1 MYLKRLEIRGFK
13 SFAEPVTI
21 EFEKGITVVVGPNG
35 CGKSNLTDA
44 VHWALGEQSARSL
57 RGYRMDDVIFSGTS
71 KRRPHGMAQVTL
83 TFDNSEQDLSLPYE
97 EISITRRVYRSGE
110 GEYFI
115 NKKPCR
121 LRDIQELFAQ
131 CGISRAAFSIT
142 SQGKI
147 DEFILVRPQE
157 RRVFVEEIAGVSSYR
172 QRKSTALKRLEETE
186 DSLERLDDLL
196 VEMEKR
202 RLPLKK
208 QAEVTEKYKRFAK
221 EHQEAESRFLE
232 SQLASAKNKE
242 VKLLS
247 DSQQLESS
255 LEQYQNTVTVLEQQ
269 LLELGQGLSA
279 RLKTIEQ
286 KERDLVRIQRELQ
299 EGDSA
304 LGRLE
309 EKASSYDYREEDLQ
323 ARLAVVQQRKA
334 ETEQELTDVITACQK
349 LMDDQSQA
357 NRDLDRLMVEK
368 RDWEE
373 QKQETNRTWE
383 TVDKGIFSVLHKKTA
398 VVSDLQVLKNK
409 KEVLVR
415 QQESLIQKLNK
426 GKFRYE
432 ELETKLQRYQELS
445 KEHSLSLQ
453 VLKDELEQKDSSV
466 KVLVAEKEKNASD
479 IQSLTQKVDRL
490 QVRLQVL
497 KDAEDRQEGY
507 QYGVKSVLNELAKGV
522 RFDGDTLFLVEELLD
537 IPSPYETALDTA
549 LGSAAYHFICKT
561 PKAAQEA
568 IALLKKKNA
577 GRASFFPLKALEHW
591 KSQGRDNAVKA
602 EGIVGRLS
610 DLVICE
616 KQYEKLAEY
625 LLGRTYLADNLS
637 SASVFAEKNNY
648 RFRVVAV
655 DGELIQQ
662 GGLFTGGSRRSRHP
676 STRRR
681 KKELKEMEIKIDRE
695 RQKLVGCQQ
704 QEQKLNAE
712 LAQAQKSVDELRER
726 IKQIENI
733 IKEEDHRS
741 KVWKQELK
749 QLVESN
755 ENYRLEEKELLYQQ
769 RDYDQQIG
777 TQEQE
782 LKLITI
788 EEGEVEGKR
797 AELESIRRSAEEET
811 QQIMSRISDAQVS
824 YSTISQDKKHEEQKR
839 QQLQQL
845 MELRSQELLK
855 MENDLAALR
864 AEKESNQQQ
873 ERLLCENMDEKS
885 VLKEELAETI
895 AAVKNKVAARERYTA
910 VKEKRCL
917 KLKGT
922 VTGIEQRLQSN
933 CIKLQHIKE
942 LNEQIYNQAE
952 QQNIELKLI
961 DDSKMLKR
969 SPELAL
975 KDRISALKQGM
986 DALGEINF
994 AAPGEYLEL
1003 QDQIADLDQQVK
1015 DLQDG
1020 KRSLTKM
1027 IGELDR
1033 IAAAKFQKAFQ
1044 QVRTDFQEIFSQ
1056 LSDGGQ
1062 ADLLLTDED
1071 NLLETG
1077 IDICV
1082 IPRGKKPRHLSLL
1095 SGGEKSLTGIS
1106 FLFALLQSNPS
1117 PFYLLDE
1124 IEAFLDEAN
1133 LARFANFVRNWSI
1146 GYQLILISHRNQT
1159 MEIADHLYG
1168 ITMEE
1173 PGVSKLVSVELGQYD
1188 PEVQEQHCIS

>member
-1 MYLKRLEIRGFK
+1 MYLKRLEIKGFK

-21 EFEKGITVVVGPNG
+21 ELEKGITVVVGPNG

-71 KRRPHGMAQVTL
+71 QRRPHGMAQVTL
-83 TFDNSEQDLSLPYE
+83 IFDNSEQVLSLPYQE
-97 EISITRRVYRSGE
+97 VSITRRVYRSGE

-121 LRDIQELFAQ
+121 LRDIHELFAQ

-172 QRKSTALKRLEETE
+172 QRKSVALKRLEETE
-186 DSLERLDDLL
+186 DSLERLNDLL
-196 VEMEKR
+196 VEMVKR
-202 RLPLKK
+202 RFPLKK
-208 QAEVTEKYKRFAK
+208 QAEVAEKYKMLAQ
-221 EHQEAESRFLE
+221 EYQEAEARFLE
-232 SQLASAKNKE
+232 SQLASVKIKE
-242 VKLLS
+242 EKLLS
-247 DSQQLESS
+247 DSQQLELS
-255 LEQYQNTVTVLEQQ
+255 LVRHQNIVTVLEQQ
-269 LLELGQGLSA
+269 LVGLRQGLST
-279 RLKTIEQ
+279 RLKIIEE
-286 KERDLVRIQRELQ
+286 KEQDLFRIQQELQ

-309 EKASSYDYREEDLQ
+309 EKAGSYAYREEDLQ

-334 ETEQELTDVITACQK
+334 ETEQELIDVRAACQK
-349 LMDDQSQA
+349 LIDEQSQA
-357 NRDLDRLMVEK
+357 NRALERLMAEK
-368 RDWEE
+368 SDWEE

-383 TVDKGIFSVLHKKTA
+383 TVDKGIFAVLHKKTA
-398 VVSDLQVLKNK
+398 LVSELQVLKNK
-409 KEVLVR
+409 KEVLAR
-415 QQESLIQKLNK
+415 QQESLLQKLNK
-426 GKFRYE
+426 GKVRYE
-432 ELETKLQRYQELS
+432 DLETKLQKHQELS
-445 KEHSLSLQ
+445 KEHSLSLLSWQ
-453 VLKDELEQKDSSV
+453 DELEQKDSSV
-466 KVLVAEKEKNASD
+466 KVLVTEKEKITAA
-479 IQSLTQKVDRL
+479 IQSLTQKIDRL

-497 KDAEDRQEGY
+497 QDAEDRQEGY
-507 QYGVKSVLNELAKGV
+507 QYGVKNVLNELAKGV
-522 RFDGDTLFLVEELLD
+522 RFDGETLFLVEELLD
-537 IPSPYETALDTA
+537 IPSLYETALDTA

-568 IALLKKKNA
+568 IAFLKKKNA
-577 GRASFFPLKALEHW
+577 GRASFFPLKALDHW
-591 KSQGRDNAVKA
+591 QSQGRDHVVKA

-625 LLGRTYLADNLS
+625 LLGRTYLADHLPN
-637 SASVFAEKNNY
+637 ASVFAEKNNY
-648 RFRVVAV
+648 RFRVVTV

-662 GGLFTGGSRRSRHP
+662 GGLFTGGSKRSRHP

-681 KKELKEMEIKIDRE
+681 KKELKELEIQIDRQRRE
-695 RQKLVGCQQ
+695 LVGCQQ
-704 QEQKLNAE
+704 QEQKLKAE
-712 LAQAQKSVDELRER
+712 LAEAQKSVDGLWER
-726 IKQIENI
+726 IKQLESI
-733 IKEEDHRS
+733 IKEEDQMA
-741 KVWKQELK
+741 KGWKQESE
-749 QLVESN
+749 QLAESN

-769 RDYDQQIG
+769 RDYEQQIG

-782 LKLITI
+782 LELITI
-788 EEGEVEGKR
+788 EEGEVEEKR
-797 AELESIRRSAEEET
+797 AELESMRRSAEEET
-811 QQIMSRISDAQVS
+811 QQLMSRISDAQVL
-824 YSTISQDKKHEEQKR
+824 YSTISQDQKYEEEKC

-845 MELRSQELLK
+845 MELRRQELLK

-864 AEKESNQQQ
+864 AEQESNQQQ
-873 ERLLCENMDEKS
+873 ARHLHQSMDEKG
-885 VLKEELAETI
+885 VLQEELAEII
-895 AAVKNKVAARERYTA
+895 ASVKDKVAARERYIT

-917 KLKGT
+917 KLKGIA
-922 VTGIEQRLQSN
+922 TGIEQRLQSN
-933 CIKLQHIKE
+933 GLKLQHIKE
-942 LNEQIYNQAE
+942 LNQQIYNQAE
-952 QQNIELKLI
+952 QQNLELKLI
-961 DDSKMLKR
+961 DDTKILKR
-969 SPELAL
+969 GPELAL
-975 KDRISALKQGM
+975 KERIATLKQEM
-986 DALGEINF
+986 DSLGEINF
-994 AAPGEYLEL
+994 AAPGEYVEL
-1003 QDQIADLDQQVK
+1003 RDQIADLEQQLI

-1020 KRSLTKM
+1020 KHSLTKM

-1033 IAAAKFQKAFQ
+1033 IATVKFQKAFQ
-1044 QVRTDFQEIFSQ
+1044 QIRTDFQEIFSL

-1133 LARFANFVRNWSI
+1133 LARFANFIRNWSA
-1146 GYQLILISHRNQT
+1146 GYQLILISHRYQT

-1188 PEVQEQHCIS
+1188 PEVQEQHYIS